1 LNIADGVVGTNVSG
15 TTALGTIASYSPATY
30 ELGTRDYTATINVPS
45 GYSNSGT
52 ISCDASAAGSAA
64 SCAFSLGVAAY
75 SSGGTTLTGTFSG
88 TNYTNSDTI
97 GLEVSSGTISPTT
110 TTKSALAAG
119 LAVTLSE
126 GVTITATI
134 TNGLCNNTSATIQG
148 PQAATV
154 VINGSG
160 TAFTHDNVVL
170 TASTTGTVTTHQWY
184 KGTSSNFTPGTSN
197 LIAGAT
203 NAVLTT
209 QETTA
214 ASKYYK
220 VKINGSTDSAAHA
233 VVYSNRPSFTLKFIA
248 GTSVTQGACSSG
260 TTKTIYA
267 NNASFTS
274 ATEFYTNIQGSTI
287 GFEGG
292 TYSNSTNGTNN
303 HHRFISSG
311 GIPQS
316 AIVCSS
322 GFQGIKASKCND
334 ANFDRYFN
342 VDLGS
347 GSTLVNG
354 NVISFTSQQ
363 FGNDY
368 WYVEN
373 ASYTG
378 SFDAS
383 TTLANTH
390 TNCTLMLTPVIDV
403 TSSANTSFIYNAGSL
418 ITRTLSLTMSNVPQ
432 GATISYQWQ
441 GGTAANNLSN
451 ISGANSASLDV
462 NFNTVSNSA
471 GQPTYYNCNVT
482 FADGSTSKTIDDT
495 TNAIIVW
502 NNFTTYTNLN
512 YINGG
517 SSSAP
522 SVSACTNTSSQITL
536 YGNNANLAN
545 VTQFYRNLNGSAS
558 PAVTVGTYSDGN
570 KRAYVLGGGAVASSW
585 QECTTF
591 AITGSTSS
599 SSYATEIL
607 TADQTGFSGTNF
619 VWTAGGAQVQ
629 TGSDNTYAASVATTF
644 SGSVNYGCTV
654 TGGTASGQNDT
665 HSINWSIPSQKVR
678 ARLCPNGSNLDIL
691 LTNADGYSVGN
702 VINLTGS
709 GLTTGCYEITGSFSG
724 NQQYSA
730 LVSGSYPFA
739 PSSSCCDCTNCSV
752 SISRSGDATV
762 VVNTNV
768 TLTAASSGFTATNY
782 AWYSKTSPSASYSNT
797 PIQTGSSNQL
807 QNQSSS
813 SAGSIYYKV
822 IATATGVSREA
833 EITQSWF
840 ANNPT
845 ERFYTAQSFQ
855 SNCSDDDEVITV
867 RYTSVSALS
876 SGTVFELGSTVVTC
890 YKITGS
896 GSGDSTMDEIQTFHN
911 SCTACQN
918 ANQVDCSF
926 SLSSSGSYNSSA
938 GTDTITGTFG
948 SGHTGTVS
956 VGFSVS
962 SGTVSPTSATKSA
975 LQSGVTLTLS
985 PNVTLTGTI
994 NSSDACTGDTATVT
1008 IPQSQCNSASI
1019 YWTNDNPATNNTAA
1033 NNLCGAGSPRTVY
1046 FNGTNLGN
1054 STQIYSASGCGSLA
1068 SGTKYYS
1075 QDNSNYYIWNGS
1087 SLSGP
1092 YNLNCP

>member
-1 LNIADGVVGTNVSG
+1 
-15 TTALGTIASYSPATY
+15 
-30 ELGTRDYTATINVPS
+30 
-45 GYSNSGT
+45 
-52 ISCDASAAGSAA
+52 
-64 SCAFSLGVAAY
+64 
-75 SSGGTTLTGTFSG
+75 
-88 TNYTNSDTI
+88 
-97 GLEVSSGTISPTT
+97 
-110 TTKSALAAG
+110 
-119 LAVTLSE
+119 
-126 GVTITATI
+126 
-134 TNGLCNNTSATIQG
+134 
-148 PQAATV
+148 
-154 VINGSG
+154 
-160 TAFTHDNVVL
+160 
-170 TASTTGTVTTHQWY
+170 
-184 KGTSSNFTPGTSN
+184 
-197 LIAGAT
+197 
-203 NAVLTT
+203 
-209 QETTA
+209 
-214 ASKYYK
+214 
-220 VKINGSTDSAAHA
+220 
-233 VVYSNRPSFTLKFIA
+233 VYSNRPSFTLKFIA

-536 YGNNANLAN
+536 YGNDANLAN
-545 VTQFYRNLNGSAS
+545 VTQFYRNINGSAS

-607 TADQTGFSGTNF
+607 TAQETGFSGDTF
-619 VWTAGGAQVQ
+619 TWTADSTQVQ
-629 TGSDNTYAASVATTF
+629 SGSDNTYAASVATTF
-644 SGSVNYGCTV
+644 SGNVTYGCTV
-654 TGGTASGQNDT
+654 SGGTASNQNDT
-665 HSINWSIPSQKVR
+665 HIINWSIPSQKVQ
-678 ARLCPNGSNLDIL
+678 ARLCPNGSNFDIL

-709 GLTTGCYEITGSFSG
+709 GLTTGCYEITGFFSG